1 MNVPVLSQSR
11 ICARFDDI
19 VLPSPLRIVIYLE
32 RAREV
37 LPIKRA
43 NDVVVVP
50 PGSVHVNDPAR
61 IAEFFL
67 GYVIVMDFLLSKN
80 ISYSVLVDEAS
91 VEWSS

>member
-1 MNVPVLSQSR
+1 M
-11 ICARFDDI
+11 
-19 VLPSPLRIVIYLE
+19 IYLE

-43 NDVVVVP
+43 NDVGV
-50 PGSVHVNDPAR
+50 VHVNDPAR